1 MQSLSHQPIQH
12 SYMLKKH
19 TFERQK
25 LRLPEYGR
33 HIHDMVDY
41 LLTIEDRAQ
50 RTQQAYIVVGVM
62 GNVNPTLRDSA
73 DFNRKLWDH
82 LFIMSDYQLDVDSP
96 YPMPAAD
103 SFNPAPKP
111 LKYPSKQIKLKHY
124 GKYIQRIICQIEQ
137 SKDTQ
142 ARDVAIGNVARY
154 MRAKSY
160 EYNQEHP
167 NNELIIKDIK
177 RLSKNDIEVDE
188 VAINNLKSDYK
199 QRNTGYVKRN
209 GAKKNGAKNFKKQQR
224 QSSRH

>member
-1 MQSLSHQPIQH
+1 
-12 SYMLKKH
+12 MLKKH

-41 LLTIEDRAQ
+41 LLTIEDREL
-50 RTQQAYIVVGVM
+50 RTQQAHVVVGVM

-96 YPMPAAD
+96 YPKPAAD

-111 LKYPSKQIKLKHY
+111 LRYPNKQIRFKHY
-124 GKYIQRIICQIEQ
+124 GKYIQNMIRKVER
-137 SKDTQ
+137 SDNRQ
-142 ARDVAIGNVARY
+142 AIDITISHIARY

-177 RLSKNDIEVDE
+177 RMSENGIEVDE

-199 QRNTGYVKRN
+199 QRPMGCNKRN
-209 GAKKNGAKNFKKQQR
+209 GQKKNSGKNFKKQQR
-224 QSSRH
+224 QANRH